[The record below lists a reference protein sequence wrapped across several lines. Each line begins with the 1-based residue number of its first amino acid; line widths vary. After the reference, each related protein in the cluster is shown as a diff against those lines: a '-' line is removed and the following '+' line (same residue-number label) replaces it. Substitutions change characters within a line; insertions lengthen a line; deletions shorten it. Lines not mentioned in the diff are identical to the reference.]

1 MIEIRSEGL
10 PDQERAKALV
20 SGVTRI
26 SQALEGIW
34 VDGVRLLGGLMR
46 VGSAE
51 FCRAVVQAAAQG
63 LQKETEQTLVVA
75 LATVAC
81 EFPCPGDAPAVVR
94 ALMRCLPDLERECS
108 MGEAIR

>member
-1 MIEIRSEGL
+1 M
-10 PDQERAKALV
+10 V
-20 SGVTRI
+20 SGVARI

-51 FCRAVVQAAAQG
+51 FRHAVVQAAAQS
-63 LQKETEQTLVVA
+63 LAKETEQTLVVA

-81 EFPCPGDAPAVVR
+81 EFSCPQDAPAVVR
-94 ALMRCLPDLERECS
+94 SLIGALPGLERE
-108 MGEAIR
+108 

>member
-81 EFPCPGDAPAVVR
+81 EFPCPGDAPVVVR
-94 ALMRCLPDLERECS
+94 ALMRCLQDLEREW
-108 MGEAIR
+108 